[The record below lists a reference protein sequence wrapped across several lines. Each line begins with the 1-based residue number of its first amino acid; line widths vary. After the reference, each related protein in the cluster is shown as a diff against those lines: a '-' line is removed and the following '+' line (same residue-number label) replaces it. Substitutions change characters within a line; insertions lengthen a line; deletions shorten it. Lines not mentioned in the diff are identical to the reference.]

1 MLESARLGRWPWD
14 VDNHP
19 YLEDTTCKAL
29 LKRAVVQLT
38 NPRRLLAWGESRQP
52 RERAMSKLLIDF
64 AELRRRAR
72 FEPVLSHYNLS
83 PIGKGAKRSL
93 LCPFHNE
100 RKPSCSINLEKRVF
114 HCFGCDAKGNIL
126 DFVVRM
132 ESCSLPEGAE
142 KLAEICGIPL
152 AELTKATEPV
162 AHEQK
167 TRLRGSRKLQDARDP
182 PTTRKATATLDESHG
197 EAPVSSGGPINT
209 PLSFTLKL
217 DPSHPYL
224 SERGLA
230 PETVEAFGVGF
241 CSRGMMKGRI
251 CIPIHNERGELVAY
265 AGRWPGEEGFPE
277 NEDRYK
283 LPPGFEKTRV
293 LFNLHRVP
301 LRDHI
306 IVVEGY
312 FSVMRLHELGFENV
326 VALMGRS
333 ISERQAELLTEHF
346 SHVTLLLDGDAPGR
360 SGAEAVLSTLA
371 RLLFVRDAVLPDG
384 TQPDT
389 VAEEVLRTLLESA
402 R

>member
-1 MLESARLGRWPWD
+1 
-14 VDNHP
+14 
-19 YLEDTTCKAL
+19 
-29 LKRAVVQLT
+29 
-38 NPRRLLAWGESRQP
+38 
-52 RERAMSKLLIDF
+52 MSKLIDF

-72 FEPVLSHYNLS
+72 FEQVLSHYNLT
-83 PIGKGAKRSL
+83 PLGKGAKWSI

-100 RKPSCSINLEKRVF
+100 KKPSCSINLDKRVF
-114 HCFGCDAKGNIL
+114 HCFGCGAKGNVL
-126 DFVVRM
+126 DFIVRM
-132 ESCSLPEGAE
+132 EGCSLTEGAE

-162 AHEQK
+162 VPDRE
-167 TRLRGSRKLQDARDP
+167 TRQRGSRKLQDARDP
-182 PTTRKATATLDESHG
+182 PTTRKTTATLDETRG
-197 EAPVSSGGPINT
+197 EAPVSSERPINA

-217 DPSHPYL
+217 DPSHSYL
-224 SERGLA
+224 SERGLSA
-230 PETVEAFGVGF
+230 KTVETFGLGF

-265 AGRWPGEEGFPE
+265 AGRWPGEVGFPE

-283 LPPGFEKTRV
+283 LPAGFEKTQV

-301 LRDHI
+301 LRDHV

-333 ISERQAELLTEHF
+333 ISERQVELLAERF
-346 SHVTLLLDGDAPGR
+346 SHVTLLLDGDTPGR
-360 SGAEAVLSTLA
+360 SGTETILPKLA

-389 VAEEVLRTLLESA
+389 VAEEALRTLLESA